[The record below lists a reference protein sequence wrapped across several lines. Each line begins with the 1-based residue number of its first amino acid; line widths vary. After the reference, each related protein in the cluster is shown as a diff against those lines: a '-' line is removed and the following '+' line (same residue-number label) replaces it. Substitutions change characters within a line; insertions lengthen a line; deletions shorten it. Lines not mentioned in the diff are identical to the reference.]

1 MSYEGEWMNDLMYD
15 CNITIVFLP
24 EKEIYTDVKI
34 KSWDNLSSIFVQRTT
49 LSQTVSQTWTESP
62 ISQHSMCNGYYREK
76 PDLSKDTAWFLMSQH
91 SPHLNTV
98 S

>member
-1 MSYEGEWMNDLMYD
+1 MNDLMYD

-49 LSQTVSQTWTESP
+49 LSQTVSQT
-62 ISQHSMCNGYYREK
+62 
-76 PDLSKDTAWFLMSQH
+76 
-91 SPHLNTV
+91 
-98 S
+98 